1 MKCTSIKH
9 FLYIYEQWKINFNK
23 ENKNHNEFNWLTEY
37 TKILTRKKSLKK
49 IGALKILYLELEF
62 ALLDNIG
69 KFVKIFYFI
78 LI

>member
-1 MKCTSIKH
+1 MKCTSKKH

-49 IGALKILYLELEF
+49 IGALKILHLVLEF

-69 KFVKIFYFI
+69 KFVKIFYLI